1 MLPSRVDVRPPATPF
16 ARILCA
22 VDGSLGS
29 REAAHQA
36 IRLAR
41 GNTFASL
48 CFVAARHD
56 LGRDASLPSDL
67 TEMQARNA
75 LEIGLAAAHHAGLDA
90 EVSLLR
96 GRPVA
101 DLLLEAAARF
111 DLLALGATRRP
122 ATSAVRLGATATRLT
137 QAASCSV
144 LLARPGASRE
154 TGSVIELAGDAD
166 RLEDRIRGGLRT
178 DSGSLLVCRRQVAHT
193 QRGEEYLQGVG
204 EAVRA

>member
-1 MLPSRVDVRPPATPF
+1 VSAPATTF

-29 REAAHQA
+29 REAARQA

-41 GNTFASL
+41 GNNFASL

-101 DLLLEAAARF
+101 DLLLEAAAQF
-111 DLLALGATRRP
+111 DLLALGTTRRP
-122 ATSAVRLGATATRLT
+122 VTSAVRLGATATRLT
-137 QAASCSV
+137 EGASCSV
-144 LLARPGASRE
+144 LLARPGAAWSANE
-154 TGSVIELAGDAD
+154 ILAVTDGPD
-166 RLEDRIRGGLRT
+166 RLEDRTRE
-178 DSGSLLVCRRQVAHT
+178 GSRRNLAALLVYKGQVPALPARHDDPHAPDV
-193 QRGEEYLQGVG
+193 LM
-204 EAVRA
+204 AIPSRAM